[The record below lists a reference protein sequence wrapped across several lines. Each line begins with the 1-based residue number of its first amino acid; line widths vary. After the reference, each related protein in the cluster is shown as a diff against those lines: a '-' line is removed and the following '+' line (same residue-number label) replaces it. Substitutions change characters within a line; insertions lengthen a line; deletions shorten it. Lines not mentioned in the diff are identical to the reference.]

1 MIKLLLSYQLPRAS
15 ITTDIVK
22 LRFSVEYENAKLVD
36 VALDPS
42 SLNRYFRDDSVS
54 MLESLALVFS
64 KAVSDSYTLS
74 EEHSFSLQKAETDG
88 VSVTESL
95 SKEVDYRR
103 GFTDQASVTEVSS
116 FSFDMAEADQASVS
130 DAQAFLVEKPA
141 SDSTSISEAIE
152 AQFGKS
158 LTDAVSATEAL
169 SYSFSTSF
177 SESASVQDSPA
188 IGTTL
193 PQSDGISVSEV
204 YSPEYGKGLSE
215 TLSMSESLSR
225 VVQFNRTFSDA
236 FVLDDL
242 AQIGDFAKQAVLDKE
257 NVATLSEDLS
267 YAASKAVADTLS
279 MQESLAKA
287 FATSFAETTG
297 FSDSDVM
304 EFGKSNSDSVTMS
317 EVASVINTEYRGK
330 SIFNT
335 GAINAFAFN
344 E

>member
-1 MIKLLLSYQLPRAS
+1 MIRLFLSYQRPRAS
-15 ITTDIVK
+15 VSTDVVK

-36 VALDPS
+36 VALDPT
-42 SLNRYFRDDSVS
+42 SLNRYFRDDAVS
-54 MLESLALVFS
+54 MLESLALVFGKS
-64 KAVSDSYTLS
+64 VSDSYVLS
-74 EEHSFSLQKAETDG
+74 EAHSFSLQKPETDSIS
-88 VSVTESL
+88 VSEIFSL
-95 SKEVDYRR
+95 EVDYQKS
-103 GFTDQASVTEVSS
+103 FADQASVTEISS
-116 FSFDMAEADQASVS
+116 FSFGMVESDQVSTS
-130 DAQAFLVEKPA
+130 DAQVFSVEKPQ
-141 SDSTSISEAIE
+141 SDAFSVSEAIDT
-152 AQFGKS
+152 QFGKS
-158 LTDAVSATEAL
+158 LTESIPVAESL

-204 YSPEYGKGLSE
+204 YSPDYGKGLSE
-215 TLSMSESLSR
+215 ILSMSESLSR
-225 VVQFNRTFSDA
+225 VVQFNRTFSDV

-242 AQIGDFAKQAVLDKE
+242 AQIGDLAKQSFLDKE
-257 NVATLSEDLS
+257 NVATMSEELA

-279 MQESLAKA
+279 MQESLAKQ

-297 FSDSDVM
+297 VSDSDVM
-304 EFGKSNSDSVTMS
+304 EFGKNNSESVTMS
-317 EVASVINTEYRGK
+317 EVASVLNTEYRGK